1 MHSPKF
7 DTLYVISGIKRI
19 HEGKSSDP
27 MADPEGTR
35 GGGGV
40 YGLHTHHLIFQ
51 KNKTKQKSCIVKLK
65 IRKKQEK
72 IRKKV
77 VCVYMFI

>member
-35 GGGGV
+35 GGGGIGIA
-40 YGLHTHHLIFQ
+40 YPPLDIS
-51 KNKTKQKSCIVKLK
+51 KTKQNKRAV
-65 IRKKQEK
+65 
-72 IRKKV
+72 
-77 VCVYMFI
+77 